1 MTINH
6 LVLVGGGHT
15 NALLMKNWLMQPNL
29 MPNVPI
35 TIISRDSYLVYSS
48 MYPSVISRSIR
59 LKQSLIDVSSLAS
72 SAQITFTTALASTD
86 TCFIIFLNGILL
98 DQNTPGA
105 NSIQPSMMTSFNGV
119 YENLQTITATTT
131 VASTDNAFLAGPVT
145 FTGTITVEG
154 NLTVV

>member
-1 MTINH
+1 MGYLGNPVTKNFTTTTSVQTLTGDGSVSYALSAAAVPEDIA
-6 LVLVGGGHT
+6 VLRNGVRQKPT
-15 NALLMKNWLMQPNL
+15 
-29 MPNVPI
+29 
-35 TIISRDSYLVYSS
+35 TDYS
-48 MYPSVISRSIR
+48 VNG
-59 LKQSLIDVSSLAS
+59 
-72 SAQITFTTALASTD
+72 AQITFTTALASSD
-86 TCFIIFLNGILL
+86 TCFVIFLNGILL

>member
-1 MTINH
+1 MGYLGNPVTKNFTTTTPVQTLTGNGGTTYNINQTVAVPED
-6 LVLVGGGHT
+6 LAVLRNGVRQKPTTDYGV
-15 NALLMKNWLMQPNL
+15 NAG
-29 MPNVPI
+29 
-35 TIISRDSYLVYSS
+35 
-48 MYPSVISRSIR
+48 
-59 LKQSLIDVSSLAS
+59 
-72 SAQITFTTALASTD
+72 QIVFTTALESTE
-86 TCFIIFLNGILL
+86 TCFVIFLTGILM

>member
-1 MTINH
+1 MGYLGNPVTKNFTTTTPVQTLTGNGGTTYNINQTAAVPED
-6 LVLVGGGHT
+6 LAVLRNGVRQKPTTDYGI
-15 NALLMKNWLMQPNL
+15 NAG
-29 MPNVPI
+29 
-35 TIISRDSYLVYSS
+35 
-48 MYPSVISRSIR
+48 
-59 LKQSLIDVSSLAS
+59 
-72 SAQITFTTALASTD
+72 QIVFTTALESTE
-86 TCFIIFLNGILL
+86 TCFVIFLTGILM

>member
-1 MTINH
+1 MGYLGNPVTKNFTTTTPVQTLTGNGGTTYNINQTAAVPED
-6 LVLVGGGHT
+6 LAVLRNGVRQKPTTDYGI
-15 NALLMKNWLMQPNL
+15 NAG
-29 MPNVPI
+29 
-35 TIISRDSYLVYSS
+35 
-48 MYPSVISRSIR
+48 
-59 LKQSLIDVSSLAS
+59 
-72 SAQITFTTALASTD
+72 QIVFTTALESTE
-86 TCFIIFLNGILL
+86 TCFVIFLTGILM

-145 FTGTITVEG
+145 FTGTVTVEG

>member
-1 MTINH
+1 MGYLGNPVTKNFTTTTSVQTLTGDGSTAYALTKSVAVPEDIA
-6 LVLVGGGHT
+6 VLR
-15 NALLMKNWLMQPNL
+15 N
-29 MPNVPI
+29 
-35 TIISRDSYLVYSS
+35 
-48 MYPSVISRSIR
+48 SVRQ
-59 LKQSLIDVSSLAS
+59 KPTTDYTVNG
-72 SAQITFTTALASTD
+72 AQITFTTALASSD

>member
-1 MTINH
+1 MAYIGNILTKDFTSTTSVQTLTGDGSSAYSLSTSVSNPEHIA
-6 LVLVGGGHT
+6 VLRNGVRQKPT
-15 NALLMKNWLMQPNL
+15 
-29 MPNVPI
+29 
-35 TIISRDSYLVYSS
+35 TDYS
-48 MYPSVISRSIR
+48 VNG
-59 LKQSLIDVSSLAS
+59 
-72 SAQITFTTALASTD
+72 AQITFTTALASSD